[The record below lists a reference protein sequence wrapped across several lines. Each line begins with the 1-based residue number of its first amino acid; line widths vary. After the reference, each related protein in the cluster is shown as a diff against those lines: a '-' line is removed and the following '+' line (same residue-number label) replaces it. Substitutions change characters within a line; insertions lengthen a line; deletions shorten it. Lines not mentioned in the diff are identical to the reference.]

1 MLSIVQKAVDN
12 LKKSSTVKFELNE
25 ETIQQIMAIVM
36 QIVNALKECKK
47 TPEQATVDVNNPT
60 RVQKVVLRKAVRNE
74 LGFWKNRK
82 DGSEY
87 YDAVLKAGYGANV
100 NDVQEAYQAK

>member
-1 MLSIVQKAVDN
+1 MLAIVQKISDN
-12 LKKSSTVKFELNE
+12 LKKSEKVKFELNE
-25 ETIQQIMAIVM
+25 ESIKQIMAIVM
-36 QIVNALKECKK
+36 QVVNALKECKK

-60 RVQKVVLRKAVRNE
+60 RLQKVVVKKAVRKE

-82 DGSEY
+82 DGGEY
-87 YDAVLKAGYGANV
+87 YDAVLKAGYTANV

>member
-1 MLSIVQKAVDN
+1 MINVVQKITDN
-12 LKKSSTVKFELNE
+12 LKKSETVKFELNE
-25 ETIQQIMAIVM
+25 ESIKQIMAIVM

-60 RVQKVVLRKAVRNE
+60 RLQKVVVKKAVRNQ

-82 DGSEY
+82 DGGEY
-87 YDAVLKAGYGANV
+87 YDAVLKAGYGLNV